1 MKPETKYIL
10 MGAAVLVAIGLILV
24 FVPGDP
30 ASTQSA
36 LNKLKIATGFTLL
49 ALIFLLGFAVLVA
62 IANGTIDL
70 TGLLSETGGAG
81 DSKGASL
88 SRLQLLI
95 FTLVIALSLFLVT
108 VAKMDFPAI
117 PADILTLLG
126 ISASTYAVSKG
137 IQAGSQS
144 SGGTQQAASPPPGGQ
159 GAATGAGQALAAGA
173 AAGAGGAAA
182 QAAGAV
188 GDRGANA

>member
-10 MGAAVLVAIGLILV
+10 MGAVVLAIIGAILWFSPTV
-24 FVPGDP
+24 DNTS
-30 ASTQSA
+30 AQNA

-49 ALIFLLGFAVLVA
+49 ALIFLFGFAVLVY

-70 TGLLSETGGAG
+70 SELLSETG
-81 DSKGASL
+81 DSKGASM
-88 SRLQLLI
+88 SRFQLLI

-108 VAKMDFPAI
+108 AANMAFPTSI
-117 PADILTLLG
+117 PPEILTLLG

-144 SGGTQQAASPPPGGQ
+144 SASAQQAAPPAPPPGGA
-159 GAATGAGQALAAGA
+159 GAGTAAGAGPGQALAAGA
-173 AAGAGGAAA
+173 GGGPG
-182 QAAGAV
+182 QAAGAA
-188 GDRGANA
+188 GDRG